1 MAKSSTPASRMS
13 RYRSRLRAQGLRPVQ
28 IWAPDTRS
36 AKIADELRRQ
46 SKLVSR
52 RKSERETVA
61 FIDAIGAADETW

>member
-1 MAKSSTPASRMS
+1 MAKSSTPASRMN

-28 IWAPDTRS
+28 IWAADTRS
-36 AKIADELRRQ
+36 AKIADELLRQ

-61 FIDAIGAADETW
+61 LIDAIGASDETW

>member
-1 MAKSSTPASRMS
+1 
-13 RYRSRLRAQGLRPVQ
+13 LRPVQ
-28 IWAPDTRS
+28 IWAADTRS

>member
-1 MAKSSTPASRMS
+1 MS

-28 IWAPDTRS
+28 IWAADTRS
-36 AKIADELRRQ
+36 GKIADELRRQ

-61 FIDAIGAADETW
+61 LIDAIGAADETW

>member
-1 MAKSSTPASRMS
+1 MAKASTPASRMS

-36 AKIADELRRQ
+36 GKVAEELRRQ

-52 RKSERETVA
+52 RKSERETIA
-61 FIDAIGAADETW
+61 LIDAIGASDETW